1 MIDRRQIYQDFQA
14 AFPKKHLVKMTLTQY
29 TNLERQNSFCYWVE
43 SKTYDLGSIWG
54 GSSYKFGIYEY
65 RNKPNK
71 NDSRIVSNDK
81 YAWYNKYDKQTA
93 DEAFA
98 IVRSTIFKIAEHA
111 GKGELEA
118 IEKIDELGDAYKWK
132 IAFLYS
138 DETLIPVYKRDM
150 LVKLASYFGMSVTN
164 KTKISDLQR
173 FLIEQKGEKD
183 LFEFYE
189 ELLNIVNELDSS
201 NMEHKIWLYAP
212 GENASKW
219 DVCLSQT

>member
-1 MIDRRQIYQDFQA
+1 M
-14 AFPKKHLVKMTLTQY
+14 
-29 TNLERQNSFCYWVE
+29 
-43 SKTYDLGSIWG
+43 
-54 GSSYKFGIYEY
+54 
-65 RNKPNK
+65 
-71 NDSRIVSNDK
+71 
-81 YAWYNKYDKQTA
+81 
-93 DEAFA
+93 
-98 IVRSTIFKIAEHA
+98 
-111 GKGELEA
+111 EA

-189 ELLNIVNELDSS
+189 ELLNIVN
-201 NMEHKIWLYAP
+201 
-212 GENASKW
+212 
-219 DVCLSQT
+219 

>member
-1 MIDRRQIYQDFQA
+1 MMTTWQLSLIHILYQDFQA
-14 AFPKKHLVKMTLTQY
+14 AFPKEHLVEMTLTQY

-98 IVRSTIFKIAEHA
+98 IVRSRC
-111 GKGELEA
+111 
-118 IEKIDELGDAYKWK
+118 
-132 IAFLYS
+132 
-138 DETLIPVYKRDM
+138 V
-150 LVKLASYFGMSVTN
+150 
-164 KTKISDLQR
+164 
-173 FLIEQKGEKD
+173 
-183 LFEFYE
+183 
-189 ELLNIVNELDSS
+189 
-201 NMEHKIWLYAP
+201 
-212 GENASKW
+212 
-219 DVCLSQT
+219 